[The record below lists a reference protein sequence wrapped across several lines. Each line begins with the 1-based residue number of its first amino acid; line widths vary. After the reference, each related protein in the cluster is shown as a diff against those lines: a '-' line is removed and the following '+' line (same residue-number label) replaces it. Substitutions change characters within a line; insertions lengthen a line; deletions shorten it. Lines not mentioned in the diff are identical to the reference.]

1 MTEES
6 GGGGRSGGSSSN
18 GGDMPDSGLLDCL
31 RAAAA
36 EHGARTGMQA
46 RVEATPSGAVKAY
59 GPSSSPLN
67 RALDGLSDVRELSY
81 TAAEHHPFWPLLYH
95 AADVTEAVLERWD
108 GDRRLGP
115 GEIDEMRW
123 SLGVMMD
130 TLDRLAAD
138 AGGGG
143 GGGGGGASTAPAHG
157 RRSQAP
163 PAPEKTG

>member
-6 GGGGRSGGSSSN
+6 SRGGGGGG
-18 GGDMPDSGLLDCL
+18 GGGGEGPDGGLLECL

-36 EHGARTGMQA
+36 EYGARTGMQA
-46 RVEATPSGAVKAY
+46 RVEASPSGGVKAY
-59 GPSSSPLN
+59 GPSSSPLS
-67 RALDGLSDVRELSY
+67 RALDGLADVRELSY

-95 AADVTEAVLERWD
+95 AADVAESVLEKWD

-123 SLGVMMD
+123 SLGVMMG
-130 TLDRLAAD
+130 TLDRLDAD

-143 GGGGGGASTAPAHG
+143 GGASATSGAG
-157 RRSQAP
+157 RRSQAL

>member
-6 GGGGRSGGSSSN
+6 SRGGGGDADGSGEG
-18 GGDMPDSGLLDCL
+18 PDGGLLECL

-36 EHGARTGMQA
+36 EYGARTGMQA
-46 RVEATPSGAVKAY
+46 RVEASPSGGVKAY
-59 GPSSSPLN
+59 GPSSSPLG
-67 RALDGLSDVRELSY
+67 RALDGLADVRELSY

-95 AADVTEAVLERWD
+95 AADVAESVLERWD
-108 GDRRLGP
+108 GDRRLGQ

-130 TLDRLAAD
+130 ALDRLDAD

-143 GGGGGGASTAPAHG
+143 GGAPAASGAG

>member
-1 MTEES
+1 MTGES
-6 GGGGRSGGSSSN
+6 GRGGGGGNN
-18 GGDMPDSGLLDCL
+18 GGDTSDSGLLDCL

-46 RVEATPSGAVKAY
+46 RVEASPSGGVKAY
-59 GPSSSPLN
+59 GPSSSPLG
-67 RALDGLSDVRELSY
+67 RALDGLADVRELSY

-95 AADVTEAVLERWD
+95 AADVAEAVLERWD

-130 TLDRLAAD
+130 SLDRLAAD

-143 GGGGGGASTAPAHG
+143 GGASTAPSHG